1 MLREATIHH
10 RWTGCFSLLIC
21 CLAFIRPAW
30 GTDAK
35 PISHPV
41 FEIRDAQPQLKQ
53 SIDSILTA
61 ANRQLTEYGGMAV
74 SDTIVILV
82 ATRREQFDSAVGGR
96 FPDWGVGCAIPE
108 LNAIIIL
115 SPFLYPYQIELA
127 EVLRHELAHLYLHQL
142 VGHSRLPRWMD
153 EGFAMLIG
161 HQWRF
166 GDDWQ
171 VGRAVL
177 TGEDLTLHEIDAL
190 NRFGEGKAR
199 LAYGQS
205 YLGMK
210 YLLDEYGW
218 DSFLLFVRELRR
230 HNQLDPAFM
239 VAVGLDYAGFQDEY
253 DTYLKTKYNWATL
266 LSDTMLFWIVIV
278 LLLIILY
285 LFKRR
290 HMKKKVEEW
299 ERTTPADDI
308 FYPSG
313 ERGNQEYPG
322 AG

>member
-1 MLREATIHH
+1 M
-10 RWTGCFSLLIC
+10 S
-21 CLAFIRPAW
+21 RPAR

-35 PISHPV
+35 PIIQPV
-41 FEIRDAQPQLKQ
+41 FAIRDAQPQLKQ
-53 SIDSILTA
+53 TIDSILTA
-61 ANRQLTEYGGMAV
+61 ANRQLTAYGGIAV
-74 SDTIVILV
+74 ADTIVVLV

-108 LNAIIIL
+108 LNTMIIL

-127 EVLRHELAHLYLHQL
+127 EVLRHELAHLYLHRL
-142 VGHSRLPRWMD
+142 AGWSRLPRWMD

-177 TGEDLTLHEIDAL
+177 TGEELTLHEIDAL
-190 NRFGEGKAR
+190 NRFGEGKAH

-218 DSFLLFVRELRR
+218 DSFLLFISELRR

-239 VAVGLDYAGFQDEY
+239 AAVGLDYAGFQDEY
-253 DTYLKTKYNWATL
+253 AAFLRTKYNWATL

-278 LLLIILY
+278 LLLLLLY

-290 HMKKKVEEW
+290 HVKKKVEEW
-299 ERTTPADDI
+299 ERATPTDDI
-308 FYPSG
+308 FYPAG
-313 ERGNQEYPG
+313 ERKDQEYPG
-322 AG
+322 VGQQ